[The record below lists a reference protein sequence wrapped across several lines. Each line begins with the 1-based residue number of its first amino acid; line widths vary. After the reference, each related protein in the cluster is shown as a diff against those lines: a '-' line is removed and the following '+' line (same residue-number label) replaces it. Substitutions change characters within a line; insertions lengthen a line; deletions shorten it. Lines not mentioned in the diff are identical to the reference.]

1 MVRRS
6 KRRTVRALSKQ
17 SRPGASKMFTE
28 NFKMASMLLVSGN
41 AVPGF
46 FIFFISCPSLYFKTH
61 YTSTRSKCFRASL
74 KTHNASDH
82 SDARL

>member
-46 FIFFISCPSLYFKTH
+46 FLFSS
-61 YTSTRSKCFRASL
+61 SV
-74 KTHNASDH
+74 
-82 SDARL
+82 ARLYIR